1 MNIFGKIKNKINEKR
16 LEKEYI
22 TEIEEDF
29 LFNKYKII
37 KINDLIN
44 EYKRGEN
51 AYSILKKISD
61 LL

>member
-29 LFNKYKII
+29 LYNKYKIM

-51 AYSILKKISD
+51 PYSILRKIGD
-61 LL
+61 LF